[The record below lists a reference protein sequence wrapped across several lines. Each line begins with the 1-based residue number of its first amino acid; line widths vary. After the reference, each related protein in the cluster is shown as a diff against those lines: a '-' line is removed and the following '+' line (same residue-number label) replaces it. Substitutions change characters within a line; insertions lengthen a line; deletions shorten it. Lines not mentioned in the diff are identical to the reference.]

1 MVSMDAL
8 DKNAYYKK
16 AEEILKEKNLNSFKI
31 DKDRIGFLSRDM
43 LIKIYFLPF
52 SRKTVPN
59 EELLRAKKV
68 ENIVITNDRFSKHRG
83 GEPYPIRENGY
94 MLLSFCEN

>member
-1 MVSMDAL
+1 MVNMDTI

-16 AEEILKEKNLNSFKI
+16 AEEILKEQNLSSFKI

-43 LIKIYFLPF
+43 FIKIYFLPF
-52 SRKTVPN
+52 SKKTVSN

-68 ENIVITNDRFSKHRG
+68 ENIVITNDRFSKRKA
-83 GEPYPIRENGY
+83 GEPYPTRENGY
-94 MLLSFCEN
+94 ILLNF